1 LRDKIHTNN
10 LLTSVTHRSPIRYEI
25 KHTIAM
31 NNSFRFLSSR
41 GHSSTAAVMKP
52 SMVQNWNATYF

>member
-1 LRDKIHTNN
+1 MND
-10 LLTSVTHRSPIRYEI
+10 LLTSVMHRSPIRYEI
-25 KHTIAM
+25 KHTIAI